1 MGLGSPDQLTSQS
14 EVGLGAGNA
23 VHTKDAVAVEVANY
37 IGLEMDGSL
46 DLALVDTLNGLLDA
60 ADSADIVA

>member
-1 MGLGSPDQLTSQS
+1 MGPGSPGQLTSQP

-23 VHTKDAVAVEVANY
+23 VHTKDAVEVANY
-37 IGLEMDGSL
+37 LGLEMDGSL
-46 DLALVDTLNGLLDA
+46 DSALVDPLDGLLNA